1 MRGTTLPVA
10 VLVFV
15 LSLGLG
21 IPALEAQEEVGWVV
35 ELEGRLTET
44 QLWDGST
51 RQLSRWDRVRTQ
63 TRLECGANSRAE
75 LLVNGEKAFL
85 KMGEMTTI
93 EADSPGLLRVITG
106 KLSGFLSGLFG
117 RYRVDTPQGH
127 MITRGTAF
135 AIEVDGSRTLVWTFE
150 GQVEVNAAVGGP
162 PVVLSPGEMTVV
174 RTGRQP
180 TPPTPF
186 DPKSG
191 ATGSGATPPHF
202 DRPTEEHP
210 DPPVFLVPEELP
222 PRRGI
227 DQPARGGGE

>member
-1 MRGTTLPVA
+1 MRRTVLPAA
-10 VLVFV
+10 VLAFV
-15 LSLGLG
+15 LGFVLLG
-21 IPALEAQEEVGWVV
+21 PALEAQEEVGWVV

-44 QLWDGST
+44 QLWDGAT
-51 RQLSRWDRVRTQ
+51 KPLREWDRVRTQ
-63 TRLECGANSRAE
+63 TRLECGASSRAE

-85 KMGEMTTI
+85 EMGERTTI

-117 RYRVDTPQGH
+117 RFRVDTPQGH

-135 AIEVDGSRTLVWTFE
+135 AIQVAGSRTLVWTFE
-150 GQVEVNAAVGGP
+150 GHVEVSAAIGGP
-162 PVVLSPGEMTVV
+162 QVVLSPGEMTVV

-186 DPKSG
+186 DPRSG

-202 DRPTEEHP
+202 DRPTEEQP

-227 DQPARGGGE
+227 DPPARGGGE